1 MKLEVYSLPDGKC
14 SVNMTSEEMKAFLE
28 NHQVM
33 LKDMKLIKE
42 NAMKICSSLDLVD
55 ENGVFRE
62 KISMIKLMPKMMG
75 YITNTDKAIQDF
87 GFLREL
93 LPLLQRYQNL

>member
-1 MKLEVYSLPDGKC
+1 MKLEVHALPDGKC
-14 SVNMTSEEMKAFLE
+14 SVNMTPEEMKTLLE

-33 LKDMKLIKE
+33 LKDLKMIKD
-42 NAMKICSSLDLVD
+42 NAMQVCRNLDLID

-62 KISMIKLMPKMMG
+62 KISMIKLTPKIMG
-75 YITNTDKAIQDF
+75 YITSMDKAVKDF